1 MKFDQK
7 LKEEV
12 DKAVGEA
19 VDKAVD
25 KATKK
30 AVTDRI
36 SLTQKNAPETNRFPA
51 SPMIWRRIQRKYVL
65 SMKSFLRTLKKQ
77 WKKSIRLFPGKLD
90 NSIGYTD

>member
-19 VDKAVD
+19 VE

-51 SPMIWRRIQRKYVL
+51 SPMIWRLILRKYVL
-65 SMKSFLRTLKKQ
+65 SMKIFLRTLKKQ

-90 NSIGYTD
+90 NSIGYTTPQES